1 MIELIN
7 ISNEAPYTK
16 FKDTYHKAL
25 DANQNSIEAINIS
38 SFSKIDNEVDSRFV
52 NLKIVKNK
60 NFIFF
65 TNYNSPKSKQFDSLN
80 QIAATFFW
88 DSINVQIRM
97 KALIK
102 KTSIDFNQKYFTS
115 RNLHK
120 NALAISSNQSNKI
133 NSYEAV
139 QEKFNKSLKTNDL
152 KICPDYWG
160 GFSFRPYYFEFWTGH
175 ESRINRRNIY
185 QEDGTGYW
193 KQFILEP

>member
-102 KTSIDFNQKYFTS
+102 KTSNDFNQKYFTS

-133 NSYEAV
+133 N
-139 QEKFNKSLKTNDL
+139 T
-152 KICPDYWG
+152 
-160 GFSFRPYYFEFWTGH
+160 
-175 ESRINRRNIY
+175 
-185 QEDGTGYW
+185 
-193 KQFILEP
+193 